1 MARNRIIYNVQG
13 LFVSPYSGEQNPT
26 TDYYLS
32 GYQILKRIEKV
43 QNFNY
48 GIDNNRINLEGFAS
62 KKNIFRGLASQPTV
76 NFTFSYTPDGFT
88 NENRLNFDTANFLS
102 SIQAP
107 MFSGLCQDNSI
118 VDKKDFY
125 LVINNNDNDLLGN
138 YPLTDYFINPNG
150 VNDVIDPNSP
160 NYSLLYF
167 QNSYLTKYSFSVNL
181 GEVPS
186 VEQTYIADNIIFYI
200 SGSGVNYTTLNVQ
213 SGNQNIE
220 NTKLIIPKNIN
231 PSDLSGQNILLP
243 GDASV
248 TFYRNP
254 SHYSTN
260 IISSIPENYTAG
272 GLITKVGNTFTKNL
286 TDGYDAQVYSS
297 IGYSNNMYVEGSVN
311 SSLKLAL
318 FGLSTNPT
326 INVSYENINYA
337 WFVGAGGGIRIYE
350 NGIDILGLLGLYTP
364 ANKFR
369 IEYDGI
375 TVTYFLDGV
384 AMRSVNV
391 PIPNATYYFNS
402 SLANIGASISVNYGT
417 FNNIQYYNDTIQSL
431 DYSLSF
437 DRQNLRSLNY
447 KFPQGR
453 NINFPV
459 NCDLNMSFITEENFN
474 GSFFDTLN
482 RDDDYN
488 IVVDFN
494 NCRNGVFPSKFIF
507 SGARFNNINYNSSIG
522 TNKTANLSFNFD
534 IDPDFGNR
542 GVFASGNVLY
552 AQSTNNPLLGTESAV
567 NYELSAS
574 QITLIPENFT
584 AGGLITKVGN
594 TFTKNLTD
602 AYDAQVYSSIG
613 YNTNMYMDATIN
625 SSLKLALF
633 GLSTNPTIN
642 TSFENIN
649 YAWAAMPGGGLR
661 IYENGIDLG
670 IVYVI
675 YTPSNKPRIEYDGTT
690 VTYFLDG
697 VPVRS
702 VKVPIPNQT
711 YYFDSA
717 LYNIGASISV
727 NYGVGYNLSWRTQNV
742 PLQY

>member
-13 LFVSPYSGEQNPT
+13 LFVGPYSGEQNPT

-88 NENRLNFDTANFLS
+88 NENRLNFNTANFLS

-167 QNSYLTKYSFSVNL
+167 QNSYLTKYSFSVNV

-186 VEQTYIADNIIFYI
+186 VEQAYIADNINFYI

-220 NTKLIIPKNIN
+220 NTKLIIPKSIN
-231 PSDLSGQNILLP
+231 PSGYSGQNILLP

-254 SHYSTN
+254 SHDSTN
-260 IISSIPENYTAG
+260 IINLIPENITA
-272 GLITKVGNTFTKNL
+272 TTMSKVGNVFTKIPPG
-286 TDGYDAQVYSS
+286 TATWGDAQAYSS
-297 IGYSNNMYVEGSVN
+297 IGYNNNMYAEANNITSR
-311 SSLKLAL
+311 SI
-318 FGLSTNPT
+318 FGLNTDPT
-326 INVSYENINYA
+326 GNASFDSLDYGLFFDNVG
-337 WFVGAGGGIRIYE
+337 FMIYE
-350 NGIDILGLLGLYTP
+350 NGNFIGNFGTYT
-364 ANKFR
+364 NSTKLR
-369 IEYDGI
+369 IEYDGKTI
-375 TVTYFLDGV
+375 TYFKDGV
-384 AMRSVNV
+384 SIRSVNV
-391 PIPNATYYFNS
+391 PIPNATYYFDSAFYDVGS
-402 SLANIGASISVNYGT
+402 SINANYGT
-417 FNNIQYYNDTIQSL
+417 LSNIQYYNDTIQSL

-459 NCDLNMSFITEENFN
+459 NCDLNMSFIAEENFE

-542 GVFASGNVLY
+542 GIFASGNALY
-552 AQSTNNPLLGTESAV
+552 VSTTGLLGLES
-567 NYELSAS
+567 
-574 QITLIPENFT
+574 
-584 AGGLITKVGN
+584 
-594 TFTKNLTD
+594 
-602 AYDAQVYSSIG
+602 
-613 YNTNMYMDATIN
+613 
-625 SSLKLALF
+625 
-633 GLSTNPTIN
+633 
-642 TSFENIN
+642 NIN
-649 YAWAAMPGGGLR
+649 YLLSGTEGGIQYDLLS
-661 IYENGIDLG
+661 NGKTIL
-670 IVYVI
+670 
-675 YTPSNKPRIEYDGTT
+675 
-690 VTYFLDG
+690 
-697 VPVRS
+697 
-702 VKVPIPNQT
+702 
-711 YYFDSA
+711 
-717 LYNIGASISV
+717 
-727 NYGVGYNLSWRTQNV
+727 NY
-742 PLQY
+742 

>member
-13 LFVSPYSGEQNPT
+13 LFVGPYSGEQNPT

-138 YPLTDYFINPNG
+138 YPLTDYFINPTG

-254 SHYSTN
+254 SHDSTN
-260 IISSIPENYTAG
+260 IINLIPEN
-272 GLITKVGNTFTKNL
+272 ITLTPLNMSKVGNVFTKIGG
-286 TDGYDAQVYSS
+286 TTWGDAQAYSS
-297 IGYSNNMYVEGSVN
+297 IGYNNNMYVEVN
-311 SSLKLAL
+311 ANQTTAGAM

-326 INVSYENINYA
+326 GSAGFDTINYA
-337 WFVGAGGGIRIYE
+337 FHVSAAATFNIYE
-350 NGIDILGLLGLYTP
+350 NGLLITSFGTYTIST
-364 ANKFR
+364 KFR
-369 IEYDGI
+369 IEYDGK
-375 TVTYFLDGV
+375 TVTYFKDGV
-384 AMRSVNV
+384 PLRSVNV
-391 PIPNATYYFNS
+391 PIPNETYYFDS
-402 SLANIGASISVNYGT
+402 SFNQVSTSINANYGT
-417 FNNIQYYNDTIQSL
+417 LSNIQYYNDSIQSL

-507 SGARFNNINYNSSIG
+507 SGARFNDINYNSSIG

-534 IDPDFGNR
+534 LDPDFGNR
-542 GVFASGNVLY
+542 GIFASGNVLY
-552 AQSTNNPLLGTESAV
+552 FNNSGTLIGNELGISYDLLGTENSID
-567 NYELSAS
+567 Y
-574 QITLIPENFT
+574 
-584 AGGLITKVGN
+584 GL
-594 TFTKNLTD
+594 L
-602 AYDAQVYSSIG
+602 Y
-613 YNTNMYMDATIN
+613 
-625 SSLKLALF
+625 
-633 GLSTNPTIN
+633 
-642 TSFENIN
+642 
-649 YAWAAMPGGGLR
+649 
-661 IYENGIDLG
+661 DLG
-670 IVYVI
+670 K
-675 YTPSNKPRIEYDGTT
+675 S
-690 VTYFLDG
+690 
-697 VPVRS
+697 
-702 VKVPIPNQT
+702 IPP
-711 YYFDSA
+711 Y
-717 LYNIGASISV
+717 
-727 NYGVGYNLSWRTQNV
+727 
-742 PLQY
+742 

>member
-13 LFVSPYSGEQNPT
+13 LFVGPYSGEQNPT

-88 NENRLNFDTANFLS
+88 NENRLNFNVNYFS
-102 SIQAP
+102 GFNAP

-118 VDKKDFY
+118 VDNRDFY
-125 LVINNNDNDLLGN
+125 LVINNNDNDLFQN
-138 YPLTDYFINPNG
+138 YPFSNQYINPTG
-150 VNDVIDPNSP
+150 INDVIDPNSA
-160 NYSLLYF
+160 NYSILHF
-167 QNSYLTKYSFSVNL
+167 QNSYLTKYSFSVNV

-186 VEQTYIADNIIFYI
+186 VEQTYIADNINFYI
-200 SGSGVNYTTLNVQ
+200 SGSGINYTTLNVQ

-231 PSDLSGQNILLP
+231 PSGFSGQNILLP

-254 SHYSTN
+254 SHDSTN
-260 IISSIPENYTAG
+260 ISILIPEN
-272 GLITKVGNTFTKNL
+272 ITPITMSKVGNVFTKIGG
-286 TDGYDAQVYSS
+286 TTWGDAQAYSS
-297 IGYSNNMYVEGSVN
+297 IGYNNNMYVEATPNQTTAGIM
-311 SSLKLAL
+311 
-318 FGLSTNPT
+318 FGLSSNPT
-326 INVSYENINYA
+326 TNASFDSINYA
-337 WFVGAGGGIRIYE
+337 WFLAGGTYLQIYQSGVSDGVIFG
-350 NGIDILGLLGLYTP
+350 NYTIST
-364 ANKFR
+364 KVR
-369 IEYDGI
+369 IEYDGK
-375 TVTYFLDGV
+375 TVTYFKDGV
-384 AMRSVNV
+384 AVRSVNV
-391 PIPNATYYFNS
+391 PTPNTTYYFDS
-402 SLANIGASISVNYGT
+402 SFNQVGGAITANYGT
-417 FNNIQYYNDTIQSL
+417 LSNIQFYNDSIQSL

-522 TNKTANLSFNFD
+522 TNKNANLSFNFD

-542 GVFASGNVLY
+542 GIFASGNVLY
-552 AQSTNNPLLGTESAV
+552 KVLNNQRKV
-567 NYELSAS
+567 
-574 QITLIPENFT
+574 LIF
-584 AGGLITKVGN
+584 
-594 TFTKNLTD
+594 
-602 AYDAQVYSSIG
+602 
-613 YNTNMYMDATIN
+613 
-625 SSLKLALF
+625 
-633 GLSTNPTIN
+633 
-642 TSFENIN
+642 
-649 YAWAAMPGGGLR
+649 
-661 IYENGIDLG
+661 
-670 IVYVI
+670 
-675 YTPSNKPRIEYDGTT
+675 
-690 VTYFLDG
+690 
-697 VPVRS
+697 
-702 VKVPIPNQT
+702 
-711 YYFDSA
+711 
-717 LYNIGASISV
+717 
-727 NYGVGYNLSWRTQNV
+727 
-742 PLQY
+742 